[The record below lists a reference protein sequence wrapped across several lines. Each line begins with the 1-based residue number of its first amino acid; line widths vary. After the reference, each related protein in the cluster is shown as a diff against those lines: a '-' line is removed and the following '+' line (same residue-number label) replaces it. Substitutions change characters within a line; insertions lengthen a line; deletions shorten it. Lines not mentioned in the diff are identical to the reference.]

1 MQKSKVAKKDNFWE
15 IIQAQLLQQGVD
27 LQALCKEGADPSN
40 IKMVCIAPDLTESMQ
55 ELGET
60 TRDQVV
66 MVRLDEAATKSL
78 DAWVEAG
85 AVKSR
90 SQAAALFIRE
100 GLKVRAPELDQLKDA
115 LGDVEK
121 AKQLLREKAE
131 KIFKGKKS

>member
-1 MQKSKVAKKDNFWE
+1 
-15 IIQAQLLQQGVD
+15 
-27 LQALCKEGADPSN
+27 
-40 IKMVCIAPDLTESMQ
+40 MQ

-60 TRDQVV
+60 TRDQVL
-66 MVRLDEAATKSL
+66 MVRLDEDTTKSL
-78 DAWVEAG
+78 DAWVEAA

-121 AKQLLREKAE
+121 AKQILKRKAE
-131 KIFKGKKS
+131 KILKGKTS

>member
-1 MQKSKVAKKDNFWE
+1 MEKGKVAKKDNLWE
-15 IIQAQLLQQGVD
+15 LIQAQLLQQGVD

-90 SQAAALFIRE
+90 SQAAALFIGE

>member
-1 MQKSKVAKKDNFWE
+1 MQKSKAAKKDNFWE

-90 SQAAALFIRE
+90 SQAAALFIGE

>member
-1 MQKSKVAKKDNFWE
+1 MEKGKVAKKDNLWE
-15 IIQAQLLQQGVD
+15 LIQAQLLQQGVD

-66 MVRLDEAATKSL
+66 MVRLDEDTTKSL

-115 LGDVEK
+115 LEEVEK

-131 KIFKGKKS
+131 KILKGKKS

>member
-1 MQKSKVAKKDNFWE
+1 MGKSKEAKKDNFWE
-15 IIQAQLLQQGVD
+15 TIQAQLLQQGVD

-100 GLKVRAPELDQLKDA
+100 GLKVRVPELDQLKDA

>member
-1 MQKSKVAKKDNFWE
+1 MEKGKVAKKDNLWE
-15 IIQAQLLQQGVD
+15 LIQAQLLQQGVD
-27 LQALCKEGADPSN
+27 LQALCKECADPSN

-66 MVRLDEAATKSL
+66 MVRLDEDTTKSL

-115 LGDVEK
+115 LEEVEK

-131 KIFKGKKS
+131 KILKSKKS

>member
-1 MQKSKVAKKDNFWE
+1 MEKSKVAKKDNLWE
-15 IIQAQLLQQGVD
+15 TIQAQLLQQGID
-27 LQALCKEGADPSN
+27 LQALCKEGADPSM

-66 MVRLDEAATKSL
+66 MVRLDEDTTKSL

-121 AKQLLREKAE
+121 AKQVLREKAK
-131 KIFKGKKS
+131 KILKGKKS

>member
-1 MQKSKVAKKDNFWE
+1 MEKGKVAKKDNLWE

-66 MVRLDEAATKSL
+66 MVRLDEDTTNRL

-131 KIFKGKKS
+131 KILKGKKS

>member
-1 MQKSKVAKKDNFWE
+1 MQKSKAAKKDNFWE

-66 MVRLDEAATKSL
+66 MVRIDDETNKSL
-78 DAWVEAG
+78 DDWVETG

-90 SQAAALFIRE
+90 SEGAALFIRE
-100 GLKVRAPELDQLKDA
+100 GLKVRADELAKLKDA
-115 LGDVEK
+115 LEDVKAAKDRLRSK
-121 AKQLLREKAE
+121 AKNVLE
-131 KIFKGKKS
+131 GKE

>member
-1 MQKSKVAKKDNFWE
+1 MEKSKAAKKDNFWE
-15 IIQAQLLQQGVD
+15 IIQAQLLQQGID
-27 LQALCKEGADPSN
+27 LQALCKEGADPSM

-66 MVRLDEAATKSL
+66 MVRLDEDTTKSL

-121 AKQLLREKAE
+121 AKKILREKAE
-131 KIFKGKKS
+131 KILKGKNA

>member
-1 MQKSKVAKKDNFWE
+1 MAKSKVAKKDNFWE

-66 MVRLDEAATKSL
+66 MVRLDEDTTNRL

-115 LGDVEK
+115 LEEVEK

>member
-1 MQKSKVAKKDNFWE
+1 MQKSKAAKKDNFWE

>member
-1 MQKSKVAKKDNFWE
+1 MEKGKVAKKDNLWE

-66 MVRLDEAATKSL
+66 MVRLDEDTTKSL

-115 LGDVEK
+115 LEEVEK

-131 KIFKGKKS
+131 KILKGKKS

>member
-1 MQKSKVAKKDNFWE
+1 MEKSKVAKKDNLWE
-15 IIQAQLLQQGVD
+15 LIQAQLLQQGVD

-66 MVRLDEAATKSL
+66 MVRLDEDTTKSL

-115 LGDVEK
+115 LEEVEK

-131 KIFKGKKS
+131 KILKGKKS